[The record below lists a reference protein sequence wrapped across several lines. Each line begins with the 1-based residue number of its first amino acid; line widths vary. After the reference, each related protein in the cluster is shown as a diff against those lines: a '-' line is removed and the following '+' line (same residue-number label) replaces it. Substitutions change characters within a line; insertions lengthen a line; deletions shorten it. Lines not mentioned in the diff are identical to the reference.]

1 MKKLSIFLHLGNV
14 LLWDEIEPYF
24 DRIKKIK
31 FDLYINFCEDTI
43 CLDDIIL
50 YKSIINEK
58 YKNVKYFTF
67 ENRGSDIGPFFLFLN
82 YLIVNNIDYES
93 ILKIHSKS
101 NNEWRNKMLNDLI
114 PENFD
119 ILYEE
124 LIKNNK
130 IIYGSYKYPYDYLN
144 IKYDIENLKLLN
156 LDIRYDW
163 KKYEEEYK
171 ETEKLNPI
179 QKNYYFNKN
188 ISKNKFIPIIDL
200 ELYEYLFG
208 DYKNNHDLINGI
220 DKWSIINKLK
230 KKSNII
236 FYYPGTYLLMRY
248 SVLKDIFKDIDLV
261 NIQKNLE
268 KEKLN
273 DKIIQSKTHSWE
285 RILPLIF
292 ILKKLSI

>member
-144 IKYDIENLKLLN
+144 IKYDI
-156 LDIRYDW
+156 
-163 KKYEEEYK
+163 
-171 ETEKLNPI
+171 
-179 QKNYYFNKN
+179 
-188 ISKNKFIPIIDL
+188 
-200 ELYEYLFG
+200 
-208 DYKNNHDLINGI
+208 
-220 DKWSIINKLK
+220 
-230 KKSNII
+230 
-236 FYYPGTYLLMRY
+236 
-248 SVLKDIFKDIDLV
+248 
-261 NIQKNLE
+261 
-268 KEKLN
+268 
-273 DKIIQSKTHSWE
+273 
-285 RILPLIF
+285 
-292 ILKKLSI
+292 